1 MAPEFKRSG
10 MEGPLPGVLVALHSA
25 GAHRDRPR
33 HATGVAATIA
43 CIALAAAL
51 HGRVR
56 RAGDRLPQ
64 LPVPP
69 GSPPRPL
76 APTLAHP
83 RPRLP
88 QLSPTAVSVAVRQRC
103 DAAVKIQLSC
113 TAVSVAVRQRCGAAV
128 KIQLSCAAVLVA
140 VRQRCG
146 AAVKIQLSCTAVSVA
161 VRQRCG
167 AAVKIQL
174 SCAAVLVAVRQR
186 CGAAVKIQLSRTA
199 VSVAVRQRCGAAVKI
214 QLSRAAVS
222 VAVRQRCDAAA
233 WFQRVPG
240 PRLAYSQRRLRFTS
254 FRSRPGSIDAVNGR
268 AVVAAGAH
276 GAAVSKPAPM

>member
-10 MEGPLPGVLVALHSA
+10 MEGSLPGVLVALHSA

-88 QLSPTAVSVAVRQRC
+88 QLS
-103 DAAVKIQLSC
+103 C

-128 KIQLSCAAVLVA
+128 KIQLSCAAVSVA

-146 AAVKIQLSCTAVSVA
+146 AAVKIQLSCAAVSVA

-174 SCAAVLVAVRQR
+174 SCAAV
-186 CGAAVKIQLSRTA
+186 
-199 VSVAVRQRCGAAVKI
+199 
-214 QLSRAAVS
+214 S
-222 VAVRQRCDAAA
+222 VAVRQRCDTAA

-240 PRLAYSQRRLRFTS
+240 SRLACSQRRLRFTS